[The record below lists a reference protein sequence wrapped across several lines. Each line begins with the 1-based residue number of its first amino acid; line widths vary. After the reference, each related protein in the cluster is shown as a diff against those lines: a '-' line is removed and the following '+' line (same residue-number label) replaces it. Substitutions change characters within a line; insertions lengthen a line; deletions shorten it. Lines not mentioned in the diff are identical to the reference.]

1 MYIIDIYLSPVSPST
16 YTIYI
21 YLQEHLLSPETAA
34 PTRLFANQI
43 LPTAAAPAGPGS
55 PSPPPCSP
63 RRRSARGEP
72 VLAWNFSY

>member
-34 PTRLFANQI
+34 PTRLRESDSPYCSRPSRSRLTFS
-43 LPTAAAPAGPGS
+43 PTLLSATAQR
-55 PSPPPCSP
+55 P
-63 RRRSARGEP
+63 R
-72 VLAWNFSY
+72 